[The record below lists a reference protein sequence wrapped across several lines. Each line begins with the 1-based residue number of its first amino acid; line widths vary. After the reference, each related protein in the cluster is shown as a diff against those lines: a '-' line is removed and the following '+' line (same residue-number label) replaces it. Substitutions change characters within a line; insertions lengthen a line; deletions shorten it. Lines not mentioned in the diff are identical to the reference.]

1 MSVFKII
8 FNSNNRLKSENKATW
23 SKKATEIGSVAPCS
37 DCVKYWK
44 YSRAESA
51 KEKIEFACASR
62 KPVVEFLSWKAH

>member
-1 MSVFKII
+1 M
-8 FNSNNRLKSENKATW
+8 
-23 SKKATEIGSVAPCS
+23 GSVAPFS
-37 DCVKYWK
+37 DSVKYWK